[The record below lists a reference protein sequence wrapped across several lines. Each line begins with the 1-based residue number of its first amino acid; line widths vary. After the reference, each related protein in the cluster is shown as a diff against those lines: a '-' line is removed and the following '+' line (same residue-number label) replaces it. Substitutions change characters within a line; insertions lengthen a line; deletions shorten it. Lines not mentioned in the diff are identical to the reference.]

1 MKLMPTKENI
11 LGEIKKVEIAFADL
25 LPTKKVLVTTSAV
38 KIDESQYQEVYVTFS
53 VSKFSI

>member
-1 MKLMPTKENI
+1 MPTKENI
-11 LGEIKKVEIAFADL
+11 LGEITKVEIAFADL

-38 KIDESQYQEVYVTFS
+38 KRDGSQYQEIYVTFL